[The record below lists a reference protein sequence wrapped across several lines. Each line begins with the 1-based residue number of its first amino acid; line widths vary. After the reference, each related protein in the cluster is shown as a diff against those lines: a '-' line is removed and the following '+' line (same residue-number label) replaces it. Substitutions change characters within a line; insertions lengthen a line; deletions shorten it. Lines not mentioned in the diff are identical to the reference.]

1 MRFHGPML
9 SLVFADRSL
18 LGDDYDD
25 ANCISQIV
33 EVYFSDGVF
42 LKYCQVY
49 FSDLASCTYFSNNA
63 LFGLFGLC

>member
-1 MRFHGPML
+1 MMRFHGPML

-42 LKYCQVY
+42 LK
-49 FSDLASCTYFSNNA
+49 
-63 LFGLFGLC
+63 

>member
-1 MRFHGPML
+1 MAAALFGL
-9 SLVFADRSL
+9 CSL